1 MVDWLAGKRAK
12 GTSSERTG
20 LGTPLA
26 FTDTTVSKTGVK
38 VYYNFEQTSGSLT
51 NIATTGNGFSDGL
64 GSSLDATVTGSPT
77 RTTTGKLGS
86 YATTNVDGAYFTLPN
101 TSGNSSLAFLTDSS
115 YSLSFWIKKAS
126 SGVSAIISS
135 TSGSAGWSGYCLQ
148 IIPSTG
154 NLNYFRRAGNSGGA
168 PYGEQVSYSGA
179 ITDTDWH
186 HVIITGTSSS
196 GGAKLYI
203 DGSEKTFSIDYSDSM
218 SGSSYHY
225 SNLTLFGYGSSF
237 VGTYGE
243 SEHTLDEFVIFN
255 RTLSSSEA
263 STLYNQQV
271 LGVLNIQDGTIFE
284 ETDTNKAYRWN
295 ASTTTWTQL

>member
-51 NIATTGNGFSDGL
+51 NQATTGNGFSDGL

-86 YATTNVDGAYFTLPN
+86 YATTGVNGAYFTLPN
-101 TSGNSSLAFLTDSS
+101 TSGNSSLAFLSNSS
-115 YSLSFWIKKAS
+115 FSLSFWIKKAS
-126 SGVSAIISS
+126 SGVGGIIGSA
-135 TSGSAGWSGYCLQ
+135 SGSGGWSGYTLSLD
-148 IIPSTG
+148 PSTG
-154 NLNYFRRAGNSGGA
+154 NMSYFRRASNGGA

-203 DGSEKTFSIDYSDSM
+203 DGSEKTFSINYGDSM
-218 SGSSYHY
+218 SGSAYHQ

-237 VGTYGE
+237 VGTNSE

-255 RTLSSSEA
+255 RTLSSAEA
-263 STLYNQQV
+263 STLYDEQA
-271 LGVLNIQDGTIFE
+271 LGVPNTQDGTIFE
-284 ETDTNKAYRWN
+284 ETDTNKAYIW
-295 ASTTTWTQL
+295 SSSSQTWTQL